1 MSGDLDRAVDGPV
14 DLHHHAILPG
24 YRRRLS
30 AIGVRAQPG
39 IDFPGWSAE
48 ASLAMMDR
56 LGIGTAVLSVA
67 SPGFYFGDQGFATS
81 LCRDTNDELAA
92 VVAGSGG
99 RFRAFMAVPLPSAAD
114 AVAEVRRLA
123 GRPGFAG
130 VSLLSNY
137 GGHYLGDPRFDP
149 LLAEL
154 DGLGALVH
162 VHPTL
167 PPWWAEGAIDLR
179 PSLLEYVFDT
189 SRTLTSLVLA
199 GVADRHPGIRWVF
212 SHCGGVVPFVAHRL
226 AIAEPL
232 PELARVG
239 ERGIEGT
246 LREFRYDCALS
257 ASASGLGALLSVVDE
272 TRVVFGSD
280 FPFVDEATVRAEIEL
295 LAGLG
300 PRTGLA
306 ALGGNG
312 RALLEGK
319 Q

>member
-1 MSGDLDRAVDGPV
+1 MKDGPV
-14 DLHHHAILPG
+14 DLHQHAILPG
-24 YRRRLS
+24 YRRRLTE
-30 AIGVRAQPG
+30 IGVRAQPG
-39 IDFPGWSAE
+39 IDFPDWSA
-48 ASLAMMDR
+48 AVSLAMMDR

-67 SPGFYFGDQGFATS
+67 SPGFFFGDQDFTTS
-81 LCRDTNDELAA
+81 LCRDTNDDLSA
-92 VVAGSGG
+92 VVAASDG

-123 GRPGFAG
+123 GQPGFAG

-154 DGLGALVH
+154 DALGMLVH

-189 SRTLTSLVLA
+189 SRSLTNLMLA
-199 GVADRHPGIRWVF
+199 GAVDRFPRIRWVF

-232 PELARVG
+232 PELRRV
-239 ERGIEGT
+239 RGVEGT

-257 ASASGLGALLSVVDE
+257 ASASGLGALLSVVDD

-280 FPFVDEATVRAEIEL
+280 FPFVDEATIKAEIEL

-312 RALLEGK
+312 RALLEGT